1 MYEQRCKTLSQ
12 ERTRCVRYDGP
23 LTLDEDRKV
32 ESKVESV
39 HYSFIWGEGTVE
51 CSRCLSAVQSQ
62 VDYGIPEPASPL
74 LP

>member
-12 ERTRCVRYDGP
+12 ERTRYVRYDGP

-39 HYSFIWGEGTVE
+39 LQLYLGRKNSGMFWVCLL
-51 CSRCLSAVQSQ
+51 CSPR
-62 VDYGIPEPASPL
+62 
-74 LP
+74 